1 MKVLKLKISLKA
13 SNRWSCRTPD
23 SAKNASSKCLTEL
36 DIVMSARNALESST
50 IIAFGS
56 EGVLAN

>member
-13 SNRWSCRTPD
+13 SNRWSYRTPD
-23 SAKNASSKCLTEL
+23 SAKIASSKCLTEL

-50 IIAFGS
+50 IIVSGS
-56 EGVLAN
+56 EGVLAS

>member
-13 SNRWSCRTPD
+13 SNRWSCRPLD
-23 SAKNASSKCLTEL
+23 SANNASFKCLTEL